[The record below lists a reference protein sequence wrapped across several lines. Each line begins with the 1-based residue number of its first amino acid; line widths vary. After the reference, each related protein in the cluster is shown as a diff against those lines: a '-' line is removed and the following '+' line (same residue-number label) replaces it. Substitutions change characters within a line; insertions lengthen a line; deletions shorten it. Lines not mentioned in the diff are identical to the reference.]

1 MNGLADWPHFYF
13 NVEEV
18 GIIIGRGATLFPL
31 LIDVLFSTLGAVTR
45 PKSNARAHN
54 HHLQGC
60 RKCTFIRGGERRQ
73 NSGLKFKPI
82 LSRVLCP
89 PRTLREEGEHTL

>member
-1 MNGLADWPHFYF
+1 MNGLANWPHFYF
-13 NVEEV
+13 NVAEV

-54 HHLQGC
+54 LHLQQICSGAGNALS
-60 RKCTFIRGGERRQ
+60 FGEET
-73 NSGLKFKPI
+73 S
-82 LSRVLCP
+82 
-89 PRTLREEGEHTL
+89 